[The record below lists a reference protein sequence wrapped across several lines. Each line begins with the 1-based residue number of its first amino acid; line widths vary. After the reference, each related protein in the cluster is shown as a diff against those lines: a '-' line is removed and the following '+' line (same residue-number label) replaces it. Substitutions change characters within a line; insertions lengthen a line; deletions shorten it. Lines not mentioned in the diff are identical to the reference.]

1 MNFCKKC
8 NYVLNIT
15 KKQLDENEKNQY
27 KIATLEAFLNY
38 IKHDMNE
45 ANQTVDIKIDRDS
58 LREKLLLKFK
68 KTPEKVTE
76 LINLYDVISTKK
88 NNFDVFLICNNCNSS
103 YTIDSKTIILS
114 TNLESTGIR
123 EVNLEYKCQDPTL
136 PRTKDYICHN
146 EKCISHK
153 DLKVKEAIFFRE
165 GTGYLTRY
173 MCTNCKTNWLI

>member
-15 KKQLDENEKNQY
+15 KKQLDENEKNHY

-88 NNFDVFLICNNCNSS
+88 NNFRN
-103 YTIDSKTIILS
+103 
-114 TNLESTGIR
+114 
-123 EVNLEYKCQDPTL
+123 
-136 PRTKDYICHN
+136 
-146 EKCISHK
+146 
-153 DLKVKEAIFFRE
+153 
-165 GTGYLTRY
+165 
-173 MCTNCKTNWLI
+173 

>member
-1 MNFCKKC
+1 MENEFQKMQRLAGVPVTK
-8 NYVLNIT
+8 T
-15 KKQLDENEKNQY
+15 KKQLDENEKNHY

-88 NNFDVFLICNNCNSS
+88 NNFDVFLICNN
-103 YTIDSKTIILS
+103 
-114 TNLESTGIR
+114 
-123 EVNLEYKCQDPTL
+123 
-136 PRTKDYICHN
+136 
-146 EKCISHK
+146 
-153 DLKVKEAIFFRE
+153 
-165 GTGYLTRY
+165 
-173 MCTNCKTNWLI
+173 